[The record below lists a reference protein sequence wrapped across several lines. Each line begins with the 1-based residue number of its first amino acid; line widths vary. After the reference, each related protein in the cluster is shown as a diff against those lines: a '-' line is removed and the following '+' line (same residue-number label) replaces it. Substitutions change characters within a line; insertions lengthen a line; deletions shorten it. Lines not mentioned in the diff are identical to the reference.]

1 MKNILSI
8 ETATNICSISLF
20 LNGSLVGTKDSNEPR
35 SHAVKL
41 PVFTDEL
48 LKKYQCKVS
57 ELDGIAISSGPGSYT
72 GLRIGMSL
80 AKGLALSCNLPL
92 LPVKTLLAMDMEI
105 DEESPHWLCIH
116 SHKNMVFAQKF
127 HKHEPVNEP
136 TCIPVG
142 GLDTSLVFGTELLK
156 TNIEKDFTE
165 ILPSSQNIGRF
176 ALNNAAELA
185 EKEYEKVSPFYLTE
199 FNISK

>member
-1 MKNILSI
+1 
-8 ETATNICSISLF
+8 
-20 LNGSLVGTKDSNEPR
+20 
-35 SHAVKL
+35 
-41 PVFTDEL
+41 
-48 LKKYQCKVS
+48 
-57 ELDGIAISSGPGSYT
+57 
-72 GLRIGMSL
+72 MSL

-142 GLDTSLVFGTELLK
+142 GLDTSPVFGTELLK